1 MANANSSSANDSR
14 PGSASSVSLVT
25 AISTTKNLLPV
36 LSPNDNTAATLPS
49 PSKAP
54 TAPSNIPK
62 DSTMRVIHGGANPHL
77 QRGIKRSGSPLDK
90 SGPSK
95 HHRHSDTQSH
105 NSPSAPPKPTS
116 SPENSTSTSPTL
128 APTSPSTDI
137 APALTPTA
145 HAPPS
150 TPEALSARGMNVD
163 VDRKSMDITVP
174 PREIITGQDRW
185 NIYHSDYDK
194 AKSLQILS
202 SPDSVFFTPA
212 PSSTPTPI
220 GSSYTLPHSLMRHM
234 PLEHLLQVDENHR
247 SQKMVVGD
255 VLSDSAFD
263 LTRHSGGDG
272 MNNDGRDAGR
282 SALDESTA
290 GNSTKSQ
297 SLGIS
302 AFFRYPLAHLLGE
315 ASA

>member
-14 PGSASSVSLVT
+14 PGSASSAPLVT
-25 AISTTKNLLPV
+25 AIPTTKNLLPV

-62 DSTMRVIHGGANPHL
+62 DSTMKVIDGGANPHL

-95 HHRHSDTQSH
+95 HHHSDTQSH

-163 VDRKSMDITVP
+163 RKSMDITVP

-185 NIYHSDYDK
+185 NTYHSEHDK

-202 SPDSVFFTPA
+202 SPDSGFFTPA

-247 SQKMVVGD
+247 SQKMDVED
-255 VLSDSAFD
+255 VLADSASD
-263 LTRHSGGDG
+263 LTGHSGGGG

-282 SALDESTA
+282 SALDKSTA